1 MQDSIKTPQTTE
13 PALKDSL
20 ALVDDITYLGPNHK
34 DARRYADAVLRWL
47 YYRDRLRN
55 LKDDNVTLFRGRE
68 YFERE
73 IWNCD
78 FWIERLEEKLSNKEV
93 GNVLAQIYRKRVLQ
107 TLSVKTPREREV
119 YPVVARIVDA
129 LTDSTHCETLAN
141 VVESLTNQ
149 EGAA

>member
-1 MQDSIKTPQTTE
+1 MQDPIKTPQTTE

-93 GNVLAQIYRKRVLQ
+93 GNVLAQI
-107 TLSVKTPREREV
+107 
-119 YPVVARIVDA
+119 
-129 LTDSTHCETLAN
+129 
-141 VVESLTNQ
+141 
-149 EGAA
+149 